1 MSEWAL
7 GTDWYLKASRV
18 SVVIAVIKQTKCRAA
33 FINVMKSYLK
43 RCPEETSLLI
53 RTKNLCN

>member
-1 MSEWAL
+1 MSEWVL

-18 SVVIAVIKQTKCRAA
+18 STVIAFMTQTKHRAA

-43 RCPEETSLLI
+43 ETSLLI
-53 RTKNLCN
+53 RTKNLGN